1 MRKIPRT
8 MSTQHPDN
16 ATLPFF
22 SESPQLSGDDEVEE
36 AYYVFSHL
44 GVEEQMWDCEGKEV
58 DAYVVNKLLT
68 RYPEFFKENVLGKDV
83 FLTLRVPNPDIERA
97 EAKFL
102 LETLESIPRS
112 YDTAKVFYGSTQGK
126 NQKPSVTLRRNSRI
140 KDDEKDWAPIFEV
153 ILPMTTSARQ
163 LGMITEYYSRF
174 VAGKEEMKIGSYDIT
189 VGEWI
194 GEIFPKE
201 IEIIPLVEDA
211 DHLINIDKLITEYIE
226 RKNPEYLR
234 VFLAR
239 SDPALN
245 YGLIPAALLVKLALY
260 KLEEVEKKTGVKIY
274 PIVGAGSVPFRGHLT
289 PYTFEEVVREYRGC
303 QTFTIQSAFKYDN
316 PPRDVVRAIEKIN
329 RMPKEKASEVPE
341 KEVLK
346 IVNKGTKAYQ
356 EAIPLI
362 ASVVNEVS
370 RFVPSRR
377 LRKLHVGLFGYARS
391 VKGVHLPRA
400 ITYCAAL
407 YSVGLPP
414 ELIGLN
420 AFDKKEFEFIESI
433 YPFYKKDL
441 TLASSFFNPH
451 CEKLFGKE
459 ILKHIFIPDGVKP
472 NQEHLKA
479 TSRII
484 DSLLSGGVRDI
495 SKRIIEAAHIRKFL
509 G

>member
-1 MRKIPRT
+1 MKDRKIPRT

-16 ATLPFF
+16 STLPFF
-22 SESPQLSGDDEVEE
+22 TETPQLSGDDEVEE

-44 GVEEQMWDCEGKEV
+44 GAEEQMWDCEGKEV

-83 FLTLRVPNPDIERA
+83 FLTLRVPNPDIEKA

-112 YDTAKVFYGSTQGK
+112 FDTARVFYKESP
-126 NQKPSVTLRRNSRI
+126 KPAKVPGRDYGETG
-140 KDDEKDWAPIFEV
+140 WAPIFEV
-153 ILPMTTSARQ
+153 ILPMTTSSAQ
-163 LGMITEYYSRF
+163 LEMISEYYSNF
-174 VAGKEEMKIGSYDIT
+174 VAGKERMKIGRHGTT

-194 GEIFPKE
+194 GEIWPKE

-211 DHLINIDKLITEYIE
+211 SHLINIDKLIKEFIE
-226 RKNPEYLR
+226 RKRPKYLR

-245 YGLIPAALLVKLALY
+245 YGLAAATLLVKLALC
-260 KLEEVEKKTGVKIY
+260 KLEQVEQETGVKIY
-274 PIVGAGSVPFRGHLT
+274 PIIGLGSVPFRGHLT
-289 PYTFEEVVREYRGC
+289 PHTVNEVLNEYRGC

-316 PPRDVVRAIEKIN
+316 PPSEVSRAIEKIN
-329 RMPKEKASEVPE
+329 KAEKGKAVILPE
-341 KEVLK
+341 QDALK
-346 IVNKGTKAYQ
+346 IIQRGTERYQ
-356 EAIPLI
+356 EVIPKI
-362 ASVVNEVS
+362 ASVVNEIS
-370 RFVPSRR
+370 RCVPSRR

-391 VKGVHLPRA
+391 IRGVHLPRA

-414 ELIGLN
+414 ELIGFN
-420 AFDKKEFEFIESI
+420 VFDKSDFEFIESF
-433 YPFYKKDL
+433 YPFYKQDL
-441 TLASSFFNPH
+441 SVAASYFNPL

-459 ILKHIFIPDGVKP
+459 IRDHIMIPQGIEPEK
-472 NQEHLKA
+472 EHLRA

-484 DSLLSGGVRDI
+484 ESLLSGELRDI
-495 SKRIIEAAHIRKFL
+495 SKRVNEAAHIRKFL